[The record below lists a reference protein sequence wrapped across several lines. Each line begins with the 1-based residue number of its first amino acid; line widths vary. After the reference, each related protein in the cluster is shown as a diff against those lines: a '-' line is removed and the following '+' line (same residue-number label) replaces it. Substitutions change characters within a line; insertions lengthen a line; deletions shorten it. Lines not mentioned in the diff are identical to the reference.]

1 MSKIRELL
9 NDPDSV
15 LVFDVDGVLA
25 VMEWGEYNH
34 YGEDD
39 ETWTGM
45 QGEGIFLYTEK
56 YVVSKM
62 QSFLKDRDMNH
73 VYSISKVFTD
83 YEFADKQQFLE
94 TYYKIKKE
102 NVFAVRSNEDKVT
115 ILKQIKQRYPNLDNH
130 HLIMIDDT
138 TEVLTMVMDNTP
150 FSTAHV
156 SSFLDM

>member
-9 NDPDSV
+9 NDPNSV

-39 ETWTGM
+39 ETWANSH
-45 QGEGIFLYTEK
+45 GEGIFLYTESK
-56 YVVSKM
+56 VVAKM
-62 QSFLKDRDMNH
+62 QKFLKDRNMDH
-73 VYSISKVFTD
+73 VYVISKVFTD
-83 YEFADKQQFLE
+83 HELADKQQFLE
-94 TYYKIKKE
+94 KYYGIKRE
-102 NVFAVRSNEDKVT
+102 NVFAVRSNQDKVDV
-115 ILKQIKQRYPNLDNH
+115 LNQIKQRYLELDDH

>member
-1 MSKIRELL
+1 MSKIKELL
-9 NDPDSV
+9 NNPNSV

-39 ETWTGM
+39 ETWTNM
-45 QGEGIFLYTEK
+45 YGEGLFFYNESKVIA
-56 YVVSKM
+56 KM
-62 QSFLKDRDMNH
+62 QEFLKDKNMAQ
-73 VYSISKVFTD
+73 VYVISKVFTD
-83 YEFADKQQFLE
+83 HELEDKKQFLE
-94 TYYKIKKE
+94 KYYGIKRE
-102 NVFAVRSNEDKVT
+102 NVFAVRKNDEKVGV
-115 ILKQIKQRYPNLDNH
+115 LNQIKQNHLELDDH